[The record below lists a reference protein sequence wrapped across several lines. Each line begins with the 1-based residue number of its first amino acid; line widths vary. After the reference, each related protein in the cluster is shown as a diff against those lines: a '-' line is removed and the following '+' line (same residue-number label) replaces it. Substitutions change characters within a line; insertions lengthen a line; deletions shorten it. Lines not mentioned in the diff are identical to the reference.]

1 MKPYKTIED
10 YKENQELK
18 IEKIVNE
25 YSGYVYTIIK
35 NLSSQNLSQED
46 IEEMIADAF
55 FVVWKN
61 QTKLEDELKIS
72 SYLAGIVKNLLR
84 EKTRKIRVNKNLED
98 YENVLADTK
107 DLYEIY
113 EEQEKAELIQRTL
126 QNMSEEENQIFK
138 LFYYCRKKRK
148 RNCKRA
154 KYNRS

>member
-18 IEKIVNE
+18 IEKIVDE

-35 NLSSQNLSQED
+35 NLSNQNLSQED
-46 IEEMIADAF
+46 IEEIIADTF

-61 QTKLEDELKIS
+61 QTILDNEIKVS

-107 DLYEIY
+107 DLWEIY
-113 EEQEKAELIQRTL
+113 EEQEKAELIQKTL
-126 QNMSEEENQIFK
+126 QSMSEEEKQIFK

-148 RNCKRA
+148 RNRKKA